1 MNIKIENK
9 RPLLTEHVGQ
19 TPIIEN
25 VHFNLLL
32 VVT

>member
-19 TPIIEN
+19 TLIIES
-25 VHFNLLL
+25 VQVNL
-32 VVT
+32 